1 MTTNKLFPIE
11 LITTQV
17 QQALAEDIGQ
27 ADLTAD
33 LIPVAA
39 TATASLITRET
50 MTLSGQQWLNEV
62 FRQLDPTITITWK
75 FNDGDKV
82 SANAELCTLVGNAR
96 QLLTGERTAMN
107 FVQTLSATATQ
118 ASQYADIVKDLPVKI
133 LDTRKTLPG
142 FRLAQKYAVTC
153 GGGHNHRIGLFDG
166 VLIKENHINAAGSI
180 KLAVSNAKQLH
191 PDVEVE
197 VEVENFD
204 ELDQAIEA
212 GADIIM
218 LDNFDILNMKKAVEI
233 NQKRAELEASG
244 GINFD
249 TVRAIAETG
258 VDRIS
263 IGAITKDI
271 QAIDL
276 SMRFK

>member
-33 LIPVAA
+33 LIPVSA

-50 MTLSGQQWLNEV
+50 MTLSGQQWLDEV
-62 FRQLDPTITITWK
+62 FRQLDPAITITWK
-75 FNDGDKV
+75 FHDGDKV
-82 SANAELCTLVGNAR
+82 SANNELCTLEGNAR

-166 VLIKENHINAAGSI
+166 ILIKENHINAAGSI
-180 KLAVSNAKQLH
+180 KSAVSNAKQLH

-204 ELDQAIEA
+204 ELNRAIEA

-218 LDNFDILNMKKAVEI
+218 LDNFAITDMKKAVEI